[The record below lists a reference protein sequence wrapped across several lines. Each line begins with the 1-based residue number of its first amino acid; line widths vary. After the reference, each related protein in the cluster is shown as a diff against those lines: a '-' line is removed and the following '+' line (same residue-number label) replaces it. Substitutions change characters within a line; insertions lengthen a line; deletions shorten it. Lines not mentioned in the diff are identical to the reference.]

1 MKLFVFVLLLFQLNS
16 GWAQIASASA
26 LCRPY
31 QLKSSYANE
40 NQKFEDFLK
49 KSWDQALQE
58 FPEFASD
65 IGHEQY
71 AGFWNDNSLEA
82 FERRRKRMACAESSL
97 KKVKREKLSRAH
109 QLNYDLYLEQL
120 KIDQEGSQ
128 FMGHLLALNQLGG
141 VHTDIADVLNQM
153 PRTTPNEIEAILKR
167 LESAHVKVEQHET
180 LLKEGLRQGLT
191 APQIVL
197 GKVAAQFEP
206 LLKEP
211 VTESPLY
218 SPFRELSAVSPEQ
231 AARYQERAQTALKT
245 KLYPALKRFRDF
257 VVQTYIPQARSTVS
271 FQDLPRGQE
280 WYKWAIKAQTTT
292 TKSADEIH
300 QLGLDEV
307 KRITEEMKKIVAEVG
322 FKGDLK
328 AFNEMLLKDSRFY
341 YTSKEDL
348 LLGYRDIAK
357 RADAEL
363 PKVFGKLPR
372 LPYGVR
378 EIPDFKAEA
387 APTAYYMP
395 GSLETGRAGYF
406 EANTLD
412 LKTRPKWG
420 MEALTL
426 HEAVP
431 GHHLQIA
438 LAQELEDL
446 PIFRKYSHYTA
457 YVEGWALYAESLGD
471 RMGFYQDPY
480 SRYGQL
486 TYEMWRAIRLVV
498 DTGLHAKGWT
508 RDQALKYFQDNL
520 AKSEAEIAVEV
531 DRYIVWPGQ
540 ALSYKLGQLKILELR
555 KRAEDRLKEKFSIR
569 RFHDAVLLAGA
580 LPLTILEK
588 RVDEW
593 IQTESRSVLNN
604 KMKLDSVGKK
614 GANSFA
620 N

>member
-1 MKLFVFVLLLFQLNS
+1 MKLFVLTLLLFQLNS
-16 GWAQIASASA
+16 ALAHAAPRSA

-31 QLKSSYANE
+31 QLKLTYANE
-40 NQKFEDFLK
+40 NQRFEDFLK
-49 KSWDQALQE
+49 KSWENALKE
-58 FPEFASD
+58 SPEFASD
-65 IGHEQY
+65 IGNEEY
-71 AGFWNDNSLEA
+71 AGVWSDNSLEA
-82 FERRRKRMACAESSL
+82 YDRRRELVRCAESSL
-97 KKVKREKLSRAH
+97 KKVRREKLSRTH
-109 QLNYDLYLEQL
+109 QLNYDLYLDQL
-120 KIDQEGSQ
+120 KLDQEASR

-141 VHTDIADVLNQM
+141 VHTDIADTLNQM
-153 PRTTPNEIEAILKR
+153 PRSTATEIEAILQR
-167 LESAHVKVEQHET
+167 LETADVKVGQHET
-180 LLKEGLRQGLT
+180 LLKEGLGRGLT
-191 APQIVL
+191 APRIVL

-206 LLKEP
+206 MLKEP
-211 VTESPLY
+211 VTESALY
-218 SPFRELSAVSPEQ
+218 APFRDLSEVSPEQ

-245 KLYPALKRFRDF
+245 KLYPALKSFRDF
-257 VVQTYIPQARSTVS
+257 VVQTYIPQARTTVS
-271 FQDLPRGQE
+271 FQDLPLGKE
-280 WYKWAIKAQTTT
+280 WYQWAIKAQTTT

-307 KRITEEMKKIVAEVG
+307 ARITDEMRKILAEVG

-328 AFNEMLLKDSRFY
+328 AFNKMLLEDSRFY

-378 EIPDFKAEA
+378 EIPDFKADA

-406 EANTLD
+406 EANTTD

-426 HEAVP
+426 HESVP

-446 PIFRKYSHYTA
+446 PTFRKYSHYTA
-457 YVEGWALYAESLGD
+457 YVEGWALYAESLGS

-498 DTGLHAKGWT
+498 DTGLHSKGWT

-555 KRAEDRLKEKFSIR
+555 KRAEDRLKDKFSIR

-588 RVDEW
+588 RVDDW
-593 IQTESRSVLNN
+593 IQTESRAVFNN